1 MDLLE
6 EGLLYKDESY
16 AIIGA
21 CMEVHR
27 ILGYGFLEAVYQEA
41 LSIEFSKRK
50 IPFEQEK
57 YLRILYKGNCL
68 KKEYR
73 ADFICYDKIIL
84 ETKAQSRL
92 SNNDLAQTL
101 NYLKI
106 TDYNLGLLVNF
117 GTSSLQYKRVVF

>member
-27 ILGYGFLEAVYQEA
+27 VLGHGFLEAVYQEA
-41 LSIEFSKRK
+41 LSIEFNKQK
-50 IPFEQEK
+50 IPFEQEQ
-57 YLRILYKGNCL
+57 YLKIHYKGNCL
-68 KKEYR
+68 SKEYR

-92 SNNDLAQTL
+92 TNDDLAQTL

-106 TDYNLGLLVNF
+106 TEYNLGLLVNF
-117 GTSSLQYKRVVF
+117 GTGSLQYKRVVF